1 MLTHLLYFN
10 LSLNLFY
17 RFDAKFYKGRSMDRR
32 INERQ
37 QEIERDEYDKE
48 QDFKE
53 IEELKRKLKEEGP
66 DKETQLLSLI
76 KNMNP
81 NLTDS
86 ERNESLRQLRD
97 VAKNNPDL
105 LEGSKVKTF
114 GFAGMK
120 ISSNTDGGVA
130 GSSTSANGS
139 NTVTIPPMGD
149 MNEED
154 SNSQSD
160 LRSRRLIN
168 VYDVF
173 NANDEDEANSH
184 NGKKRRPP
192 PNSLLEDSNTDSN
205 VSTTSGQPSHMSQ
218 EEKKRQIKN
227 LIDKIPLNKNELF
240 NYNIDWDLLENV
252 SFVFYH

>member
-1 MLTHLLYFN
+1 M
-10 LSLNLFY
+10 
-17 RFDAKFYKGRSMDRR
+17 
-32 INERQ
+32 
-37 QEIERDEYDKE
+37 ERDEYDKE
-48 QDFKE
+48 QDYKE
-53 IEELKRKLKEEGP
+53 IEELKRKLKEDGP
-66 DKETQLLSLI
+66 DKEATLLNLI

-86 ERNESLRQLRD
+86 ERNESLRQLVD

-105 LEGSKVKTF
+105 LEGGKVKTF

-120 ISSNTDGGVA
+120 ISSNTDGFGGLA
-130 GSSTSANGS
+130 AASSSGANGS

-149 MNEED
+149 VNEED
-154 SNSQSD
+154 SNSQSE

-173 NANDEDEANSH
+173 NAHDEDEANLQ

-205 VSTTSGQPSHMSQ
+205 ISATSGQPTQMSQ
-218 EEKKRQIKN
+218 EEKKRLIKS
-227 LIDKIPLNKNELF
+227 LIDKIPTNKTELF

-252 SFVFYH
+252 SCACPACYASLTKPFIQTRP